1 MFSFCSKL
9 FHLVPHRFDFGQ
21 ISRSLCSKSSSYM
34 APSVDSFVQQ
44 HDHTQVALLNEP
56 CILVDSDDRALGSG
70 SKKDVHLLTNINGE
84 KQMLHRAFSVF
95 IFNSNNEI
103 LVTQRSIYKILFPNH
118 WTNACCSHP
127 LHVEGYFFYFLA
139 FSCDS
144 KNPKEKDKIAHKEN
158 F

>member
-1 MFSFCSKL
+1 
-9 FHLVPHRFDFGQ
+9 
-21 ISRSLCSKSSSYM
+21 M

-70 SKKDVHLLTNINGE
+70 SKKDVHLLTNINSE

-127 LHVEGYFFYFLA
+127 LHVEGYFFISLLLVVTPKTQMKIKSLTKKIFDNYPLFRTR
-139 FSCDS
+139 CQTR
-144 KNPKEKDKIAHKEN
+144 KN
-158 F
+158 